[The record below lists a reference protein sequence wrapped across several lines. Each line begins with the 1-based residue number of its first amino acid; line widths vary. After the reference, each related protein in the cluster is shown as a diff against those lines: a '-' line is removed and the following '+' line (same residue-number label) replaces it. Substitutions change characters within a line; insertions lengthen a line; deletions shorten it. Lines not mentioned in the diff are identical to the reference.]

1 MSHGARACALLL
13 ALGATAAVAQLRSIP
28 PQAKRAA
35 MSHVEGMTV
44 TLDGDRAQ
52 LAPGAQI
59 RGPTNLIVLP
69 AALPPGSRVKYTLD
83 GEGQVKQVWILSPQE
98 AAQPD
103 PKP

>member
-1 MSHGARACALLL
+1 
-13 ALGATAAVAQLRSIP
+13 
-28 PQAKRAA
+28 

-44 TLDGDRAQ
+44 SIDGAPAQ

-59 RGPTNLIVLP
+59 RGPTNMIVLP
-69 AALPPGSRVKYTLD
+69 VALPPGSLVKYTLD
-83 GEGQVKQVWILSPQE
+83 SLGQVKQVWILTPQE